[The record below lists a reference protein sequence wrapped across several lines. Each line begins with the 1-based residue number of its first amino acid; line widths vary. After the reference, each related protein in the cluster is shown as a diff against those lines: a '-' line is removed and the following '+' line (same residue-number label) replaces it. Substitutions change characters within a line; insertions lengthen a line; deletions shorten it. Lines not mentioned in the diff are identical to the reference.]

1 MANIKFTN
9 FATTTLVGTYGTGDT
24 ALTVANVSLFPVVS
38 GGTTWFYAVLTDSL
52 TAPTKREI
60 VKVTSISGSVLT
72 VTRAQDGTS
81 AQTWANGSYIELRL
95 VNKAITDIISET
107 VTDSRTSTT
116 DYTTIADS
124 DSNGSGSHIRK
135 IGSTT
140 YETLSSTVD
149 TFEVPVS
156 QPREISVAEYG
167 AVGDYVPS
175 TGVGTND
182 TTAIQNALNAAYTA
196 GGGVVTLEN
205 KIYKLG
211 SALTIPV
218 GVVLRG
224 PNAAPTGG
232 YVGNPAGVW
241 VSGGVDPEAGGSGW
255 SAGGRKFRSMTGSL
269 WVCFDAGIGDGT
281 GTYAVQ
287 NVVGLTNY
295 NTRTGAI
302 IVKGELDGVNVFQYS
317 FNNNNDASYT
327 DTGTWNSAWN
337 SGYMSG
343 LGISLSADDAT
354 VRNCF
359 IGGFNEAILGYGV
372 SRPHIDNVHM
382 DCLNG
387 IELSSVYDR
396 AYINKVHSY
405 LFSSFSESNSSLVR
419 RGTFMYIHDTVDW
432 LEITN
437 CFTYGHKYGYYLQNI
452 NECSLTNCAA
462 DNTNAEV
469 TGYIGLV
476 IETGCQDVAVVD
488 FRAANREY
496 GIYVDNDAGNQSV
509 LVGCNLLDVDRGY
522 HVLTGNVTIIG
533 GKVRGSGAN
542 KIAINS
548 VSSGGYINAIGV
560 TFDTIT
566 TQVTGNNVS
575 YIHPTGKALLNGAA
589 AELNITDTTDDS
601 TLLLYSDAASQ
612 FNIETYLPSNSAT
625 KHTLYLQKYGGDV
638 RVGAGDLV
646 LDGGN
651 VKFPA
656 TDVPSA
662 DANTLDD
669 YQETTWTP
677 ALAGSTTAGT
687 QTYAVQAGIAT
698 KIGRQVTATFNIGL
712 TAKDGTTA
720 GDLRITGLP
729 FTSGATYIYP
739 VLVSYTRKF
748 DLDVA
753 GGFYQVQGLVAP
765 STTYISLYEA
775 GDNLTP
781 VPLTA
786 ADFGAD
792 SYIYG
797 TVTYNV

>member
-1 MANIKFTN
+1 MANIKFKN

-24 ALTVANVSLFPVVS
+24 ALTVSNASLFPVVS

-60 VKVTSISGSVLT
+60 VKVTNISGSILT
-72 VTRAQDGTS
+72 VTRAQDNTT
-81 AQTWANGSYIELRL
+81 AQTWANGSYIELR
-95 VNKAITDIISET
+95 VVAKALEDLISET
-107 VTDSRTSTT
+107 ATDARTSTT
-116 DYTTIADS
+116 DYTTTADS
-124 DSNGSGSHIRK
+124 DANGSGSHIRK

-211 SALTIPV
+211 SAITIPV

-232 YVGNPAGVW
+232 YVGNPAGAW
-241 VSGGVDPEAGGSGW
+241 VAGGVDPEVGGSGW
-255 SAGGRKFRSMTGSL
+255 SANGRKFRSMTGSL

-317 FNNNNDASYT
+317 FNNNNDATYT

-432 LEITN
+432 AEITN

-462 DNTNAEV
+462 DNTSAEV
-469 TGYIGLV
+469 ATFIGLV

-542 KIAINS
+542 KLGVSNLTTGNS
-548 VSSGGYINAIGV
+548 VVVENV

-566 TQVTGNNVS
+566 TEYTGEVMG
-575 YIHPTGKALLNGAA
+575 IKMGQ
-589 AELNITDTTDDS
+589 I
-601 TLLLYSDAASQ
+601 
-612 FNIETYLPSNSAT
+612 
-625 KHTLYLQKYGGDV
+625 
-638 RVGAGDLV
+638 R
-646 LDGGN
+646 
-651 VKFPA
+651 FPA
-656 TDVPSA
+656 TDVPST

-669 YQETTWTP
+669 YQEVDFTP

-687 QTYAVQAGIAT
+687 QTYSLQAGKAT
-698 KIGRQVTATFNIGL
+698 KIGRQVIATFNITL
-712 TAKDGTTA
+712 TAKDGATA
-720 GDLRITGLP
+720 GDIRVTGLP
-729 FTSGATYIYP
+729 FTSGSTITYG
-739 VLVSYTRKF
+739 VVFSRTENF

-753 GGFYQVQGLVAP
+753 GGYYRVEGRLAP
-765 STTYISLYEA
+765 STTYITLYEA
-775 GDNLTP
+775 GDNIGP
-781 VPLTA
+781 VVLTA
-786 ADFGAD
+786 ADFNATT
-792 SYIYG
+792 SVWG
-797 TVTYNV
+797 TVIYNV